1 MYNKNKRAFASRNPY
16 GPRTIIYRVATM
28 MATTSH
34 DDVLFDHVNP
44 QLTPSH
50 LLGTP
55 EYVYATSCTREIR
68 TSGIRISG
76 GPKDGRNTK
85 RSQSR
90 LL

>member
-34 DDVLFDHVNP
+34 DDVNP

-76 GPKDGRNTK
+76 GPKDGRNAK
-85 RSQSR
+85 RSQN
-90 LL
+90 LIL